1 MHDALTRQLEGHLH
15 AAEATRELL
24 PALDRVARRLIDV
37 YTGDGRLYTF
47 GNGGSAADAQHLA
60 AELVGRYLRERRPL
74 AAVSL
79 TTDPSVVSCIANDYA
94 FEDLFARQV
103 RALARPGDMVA
114 GFTTSGR
121 SPNVV
126 RGLAAA
132 REAGAVTVLFTGGD
146 RGGLPAAEHADHVLA
161 VPATATAR
169 IQEMHLLLL
178 HLLSERVDVWAA
190 ETDAGVAA
198 ETDRGAGAEPGT
210 RTGSGAGARTAPAEG
225 AEDHRTGT
233 PDSDDSTAAAD
244 NTAATDNTGAP
255 GGTDSTSSTRSNGS
269 TSSTSSTSS
278 NGHDRL
284 ETPV

>member
-1 MHDALTRQLEGHLH
+1 MHDALTRQLADHLR
-15 AAEATRELL
+15 AAEGTRGLL
-24 PALDRVARRLIDV
+24 PALDRVARGLIDV
-37 YTGDGRLYTF
+37 YTGDGCLYTF

-94 FEDLFARQV
+94 FEELFARQV

-132 REAGAVTVLFTGGD
+132 REAGAVTVLFAGGEQD
-146 RGGLPAAEHADHVLA
+146 GLPAAEHADHVLL

-178 HLLSERVDVWAA
+178 HLLSERVDAWAA
-190 ETDAGVAA
+190 ETD
-198 ETDRGAGAEPGT
+198 
-210 RTGSGAGARTAPAEG
+210 
-225 AEDHRTGT
+225 
-233 PDSDDSTAAAD
+233 
-244 NTAATDNTGAP
+244 
-255 GGTDSTSSTRSNGS
+255 
-269 TSSTSSTSS
+269 
-278 NGHDRL
+278 HDRL
-284 ETPV
+284 ETPA